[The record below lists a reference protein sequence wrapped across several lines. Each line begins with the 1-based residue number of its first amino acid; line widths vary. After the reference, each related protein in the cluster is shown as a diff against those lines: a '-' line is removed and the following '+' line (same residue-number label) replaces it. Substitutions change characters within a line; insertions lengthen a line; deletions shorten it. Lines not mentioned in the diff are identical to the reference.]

1 MVVVYRLYAIFLFLL
16 LFQTSFSQ
24 TVIEG
29 QLLSED
35 SKEPI
40 PYANIGIL
48 DSYVG
53 TITNNDG
60 TFEISIPEEY
70 ETDSLLFAALGFER
84 KSILVSSI
92 SNRKKITI
100 YLREHSTVLKN
111 ITVKT
116 KKLKPIRSVDEG
128 NLLYDVG
135 SLYVDSLAGGA
146 AMALLIENSR
156 SKHPDFTV
164 PYFVTNARLRISYNS
179 LDFFKIRVRF
189 LSVDPETGLPGDDL
203 FNESVIANARILKGW
218 INFDLSKY
226 TVRIQSHSFYVVFE
240 WILEEEERVELINQ
254 YQEYKRQFPK
264 RVTTDTVYFKDE
276 RVVFTKWQGYR
287 AGTSFGSSSDP
298 ELLSHAKCYYRNNS
312 HGKWKRS
319 SYVLAATVTIVN
331 YN

>member
-1 MVVVYRLYAIFLFLL
+1 MVLVYRLYAIFLFLL
-16 LFQTSFSQ
+16 IFQTSFSQ

-29 QLLSED
+29 QLLNEE

-84 KSILVSSI
+84 KSIVVSSI
-92 SNRKKITI
+92 LNRKKITI
-100 YLREHSTVLKN
+100 YLKEQSTVLKN

-116 KKLKPIRSVDEG
+116 KKLKPIRSADEG
-128 NLLYDVG
+128 NMLYDVG
-135 SLYVDSLAGGA
+135 SLYVDSLAGGS

-156 SKHPDFTV
+156 SKHPDFSV
-164 PYFVTNARLRISYNS
+164 PYFITHARLRISYNS
-179 LDFFKIRVRF
+179 LDLFRIRVRF

-203 FNESVIANARILKGW
+203 FNESVIVTSRMLKGW
-218 INFDLSKY
+218 LSFDLSKY
-226 TVRIQSHSFYVVFE
+226 TVRIQAQSFYLVFE
-240 WILEEEERVELINQ
+240 WILEDEERVELINQ
-254 YQEYKRQFPK
+254 YQEYKKQFPK
-264 RVTTDTVYFKDE
+264 RVTTDTAYFKDE
-276 RVVFTKWQGYR
+276 KVVFTKWQGYR
-287 AGTSFGSSSDP
+287 AGTSFGSSSAP
-298 ELLSHAKCYYRNNS
+298 ELLAHAKCYYRNNS